1 MNNSVVS
8 VFANGG
14 EDFVDE
20 LASAIVYEEGDKYFK
35 EVKEKLGL
43 GGNTIVDEALE
54 SALSTIKFGLM
65 NVVIVTVTEY
75 AIVKT
80 GAVLAGIF
88 GYIKARRIIKQSVE
102 AFTKLPII
110 KNTPIGYAGGQ
121 VAKKASDILLAN
133 QAENLALAKMVNS
146 SSNNIVSSIGKE
158 RQNQIMLQGQKIK
171 RVESAKQN
179 IYSTRNTSRTKNM
192 DLFLHKF
199 DTATW
204 KDTAK
209 DKKLY
214 FDITGQDD
222 KVVPFNAEFLKKINS
237 YANVVTTAKGEIFN
251 NAKATLD
258 LITQMGA
265 RM

>member
-1 MNNSVVS
+1 MASQILN
-8 VFANGG
+8 VFSNGG
-14 EDFVDE
+14 EDLVDE

-35 EVKEKLGL
+35 NVKEYLGL
-43 GGNTIVDEALE
+43 TGDTIVDEALE

-65 NVVIVTVTEY
+65 NVVIITVTEY

-80 GAVLAGIF
+80 GVVLMGIF
-88 GYIKARRIIKQSVE
+88 TYIKTRRIIKQSVE
-102 AFTKLPII
+102 ALTKLPII
-110 KNTPIGYAGGQ
+110 KNTPIGYAGGEI
-121 VAKKASDILLAN
+121 VKKTSDVLLAN
-133 QAENLALAKMVNS
+133 QTENLALAKMLNS
-146 SSNNIVSSIGKE
+146 SSNNIVSSIGQE

-171 RVESAKQN
+171 RVESAKRN
-179 IYSTRNTSRTKNM
+179 IYSTRNTSRNKNM

-222 KVVPFNAEFLKKINS
+222 KVVPFNAEFIKRINS
-237 YANVVTTAKGEIFN
+237 YANIVTTAKGEIFN

-265 RM
+265 RL